1 MLNTS
6 SRLVELRTALVDDF
20 KNFLPDMRS
29 VEAHFGPFDID
40 ELKAFSMK
48 APAVRVSILGG
59 PMQPVSTREQEVKLQ
74 IAAYIVTASTAA
86 MQADVAA
93 LAIGEAIVE
102 RLSGR
107 SFTRWSTPASDL
119 RIDNHYSGAVRDKGG
134 IALFS
139 VSWQSQIVIGRDV
152 ARERF
157 ELTPRPGQAFDPAE
171 ESMAP

>member
-1 MLNTS
+1 MPTD

-20 KNFLPDMRS
+20 KTFLPDMRS

-40 ELKAFSMK
+40 ELKAFSLK

-59 PMQPVSTREQEVKLQ
+59 PMTPVSTREQEVRLQ
-74 IAAYIVTASTAA
+74 IAAYIVTSSTAA
-86 MQADVAA
+86 LPADVAA

-107 SFTRWSTPASDL
+107 SFTRWSTPAQDL
-119 RIDNHYSGAVRDKGG
+119 RLDNHYSGALREKGA

-139 VSWQSQIVIGRDV
+139 VSWQSQIVIGRNV
-152 ARERF
+152 ARERC
-157 ELTPRPGQAFDPAE
+157 ELAPRPGQTPDPTE
-171 ESMAP
+171 ETTTP